1 MFPTVI
7 QVPKMIIFFITF
19 LMLTYTISAQEQKI
33 TEKSIEYPTYYFG
46 DPNPLPAFIF
56 NPKIYPYHNFG
67 AMNFKNLTK
76 LLKITLENKWIEV
89 VFFLK

>member
-33 TEKSIEYPTYYFG
+33 TEKSVNYPTYYFG

-56 NPKIYPYHNFG
+56 NPKIYPYHKFQG
-67 AMNFKNLTK
+67 YEFQNLTK
-76 LLKITLENKWIEV
+76 LLKKLHWKING
-89 VFFLK
+89 

>member
-19 LMLTYTISAQEQKI
+19 LMLTYTMSAQEEKI
-33 TEKSIEYPTYYFG
+33 TEKIVNYPTYYFG

-56 NPKIYPYHNFG
+56 NPKIYPYHKFQG
-67 AMNFKNLTK
+67 YEFQKSDKTFKSS
-76 LLKITLENKWIEV
+76 
-89 VFFLK
+89 